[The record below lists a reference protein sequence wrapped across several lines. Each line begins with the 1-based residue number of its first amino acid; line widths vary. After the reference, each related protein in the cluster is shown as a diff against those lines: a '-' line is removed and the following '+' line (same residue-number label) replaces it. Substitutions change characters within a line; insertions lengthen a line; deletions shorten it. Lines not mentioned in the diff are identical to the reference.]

1 MVKGKVEEL
10 LLFLSLLCIVW
21 ICSEYSEKTE
31 QKEGKNMTSFFSWN
45 LVVEYF
51 PNILSA
57 LPVTLMIVGIATIVG
72 LFFGGV
78 IAFLRIENIPVLSQI
93 GAIFVSFIRG
103 TPILVQLYV
112 VYYGVPMLL
121 QLIQIDVSSWNKI
134 IFIYIT
140 YGLNTAAFQSET
152 IRAAILSVPATQK
165 EASIA
170 CGLTKY
176 QMYTRVIF
184 PQVVRVALPAFGTT
198 TIALLQDTSLA
209 FTIGVIDVVGKAR
222 AIGAVTF
229 HTLEG
234 YVGAAIIFI
243 VLSMVLERIFA
254 LLERNMSFEQKRAM
268 KIQLPKLFLFK
279 RKKTELI

>member
-1 MVKGKVEEL
+1 
-10 LLFLSLLCIVW
+10 
-21 ICSEYSEKTE
+21 
-31 QKEGKNMTSFFSWN
+31 MTSFFSWK
-45 LVVEYF
+45 LVIEYF
-51 PNILSA
+51 PKVLSA
-57 LPVTLMIVGIATIVG
+57 LPVTLMIVTVATLIG
-72 LFFGGV
+72 LLLGSI
-78 IAFLRIENIPVLSQI
+78 IAFMRIEKVVVFSQL
-93 GAIFVSFIRG
+93 GAVFVSFIRG

-121 QLIQIDVSSWNKI
+121 QLIHVDVSSWNKI

-152 IRAAILSVPATQK
+152 IRAAILSVPETQK

-184 PQVVRVALPAFGTT
+184 PQVVRVALPSFGTT

-234 YVGAAIIFI
+234 YVCAAIIFI
-243 VLSMVLERIFA
+243 TLSIILERIFVWI
-254 LLERNMSFEQKRAM
+254 EQRMSFDQKQVVSL
-268 KIQLPKLFLFK
+268 KLPKWQFFK
-279 RKKTELI
+279 RKNIELIEWEETR